1 MERTKK
7 MPESTHFGDVK
18 VKRKEFLVPS
28 PTENGVLIGINSGK
42 VYTYGMICHTGKEVF
57 LSDIMDKMMANK
69 IDIPDENAYQ
79 LVLGHFIDELYRYK
93 IGNIITGSQDSR

>member
-7 MPESTHFGDVK
+7 LPESTHLGDVK

-42 VYTYGMICHTGKEVF
+42 VYTYGMICYTGKEAVSYTH
-57 LSDIMDKMMANK
+57 LPRN
-69 IDIPDENAYQ
+69 Q
-79 LVLGHFIDELYRYK
+79 RL
-93 IGNIITGSQDSR
+93 T